1 MNLIAIAFSAVV
13 VVLIALKIKDADA
26 GYGTLVSIAGC
37 AMIMYFVVSKFSQI
51 TTYIDKIMDYVTL
64 NVTYIDIILKMIGV
78 AYICQF
84 SSDICRDAGY
94 NAISTQ
100 VEMAGKISL
109 ILLSI
114 PVLMSVIDLVVKI
127 VEG

>member
-1 MNLIAIAFSAVV
+1 M
-13 VVLIALKIKDADA
+13 KIKDADA

-51 TTYIDKIMDYVTL
+51 TIYIDKIMDYVTL

>member
-1 MNLIAIAFSAVV
+1 MIYAV
-13 VVLIALKIKDADA
+13 
-26 GYGTLVSIAGC
+26 
-37 AMIMYFVVSKFSQI
+37 
-51 TTYIDKIMDYVTL
+51 
-64 NVTYIDIILKMIGV
+64 
-78 AYICQF
+78 
-84 SSDICRDAGY
+84 Y